1 MDTSGETWSPLE
13 RPAAWGLRKEANLKL
28 SLETRNRGNVLIVHC
43 QGRIVYRDEA
53 NTFSCLVA
61 DLMRHARNVII
72 DFSGVTSM
80 DSAGIGEL
88 VLLHTKA
95 QADGARLKCAR
106 PSPFVHNLLNLTNL
120 NSVLDIH
127 PSLEEATA
135 SATLRKARA
144 ACDRLA
150 SLR

>member
-1 MDTSGETWSPLE
+1 MGTSCETWSPLE
-13 RPAAWGLRKEANLKL
+13 RPAAWGLRKEANLKF

-53 NTFSCLVA
+53 NAFSRLVA

-88 VLLHTKA
+88 VLLHTRA
-95 QADGARLKCAR
+95 QALGARLKCAR
-106 PSPFVHNLLNLTNL
+106 PSPFVHNLLDLTNL

-127 PSLEEATA
+127 PSLEEALGSFSEDEVCA
-135 SATLRKARA
+135 D
-144 ACDRLA
+144 C
-150 SLR
+150 

>member
-1 MDTSGETWSPLE
+1 MDTSCETWSPLE

-53 NTFSCLVA
+53 NAFSRLVA
-61 DLMRHARNVII
+61 DLMRHTRNVII
-72 DFSGVTSM
+72 DFGGVTSM

-88 VLLHTKA
+88 VLLHTRA
-95 QADGARLKCAR
+95 QALGARLKCAR
-106 PSPFVHNLLNLTNL
+106 PSRFVHNLLDLTNL

-127 PSLEEATA
+127 PSLEEALESFSEDEVWA
-135 SATLRKARA
+135 D
-144 ACDRLA
+144 C
-150 SLR
+150 